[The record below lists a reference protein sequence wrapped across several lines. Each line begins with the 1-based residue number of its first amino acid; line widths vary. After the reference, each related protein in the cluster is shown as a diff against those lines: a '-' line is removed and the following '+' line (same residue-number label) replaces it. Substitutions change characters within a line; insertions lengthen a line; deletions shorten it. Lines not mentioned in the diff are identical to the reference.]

1 LQINSSSNAKDNAVV
16 LTEQGQEDEQISPY
30 TSFQYSIKSQLT
42 LRYYER
48 RIRIFFD
55 FIQFET
61 DVKEIEKRCNDFAQ
75 KGHDNISWVLNLI
88 IRFLRFQKERV
99 ENKEIAAATL
109 MNFVKALKL
118 FCDSANLRIE
128 WKKLTR
134 GLPKGRQASNDRA
147 PTIEEI
153 RKLVEYPDRR
163 LKAIVYTMVS
173 SGIRI
178 GAWEFLQWKHVEPK
192 SINENG
198 EIIAA
203 KLLVYAGDIEEY
215 YTFVTLEAYNALK
228 EWMDF
233 RASYGEKINGN
244 SWVMRD
250 IWQTT
255 NLNYGAKWGLAT
267 NPKKLKSSGIKR
279 LLERALWEQGIRE
292 PLKEGERRH
301 EWKAAHGFRKFYQ
314 SRTEQMMK
322 PINIQIT
329 MGHNIGISESY
340 YKPTE
345 RELLDDY
352 LKAADLLTLNGDKA
366 VLQRQVAEL
375 KEKTKDNDYVIRAK
389 LEEKDKQIE
398 ALTQNQ
404 NRLESEVLDILRY
417 AKSKDGKI
425 KGNRTIL
432 DKNRR
437 ISFACPD
444 ENNQLVKVRIP
455 IDSVDI
461 RNDEA
466 ESWTKPRTTCL
477 GPFTKAKISKIS

>member
-1 LQINSSSNAKDNAVV
+1 MA
-16 LTEQGQEDEQISPY
+16 
-30 TSFQYSIKSQLT
+30 
-42 LRYYER
+42 
-48 RIRIFFD
+48 
-55 FIQFET
+55 
-61 DVKEIEKRCNDFAQ
+61 
-75 KGHDNISWVLNLI
+75 
-88 IRFLRFQKERV
+88 
-99 ENKEIAAATL
+99 
-109 MNFVKALKL
+109 
-118 FCDSANLRIE
+118 
-128 WKKLTR
+128 
-134 GLPKGRQASNDRA
+134 
-147 PTIEEI
+147 
-153 RKLVEYPDRR
+153 
-163 LKAIVYTMVS
+163 S

-375 KEKTKDNDYVIRAK
+375 KEKTKDNDYVIRTK